1 MAVMFKPV
9 VKKSV
14 SDAVYEQL
22 RDRIVRGDME
32 PGENLPSER
41 TLSDVLGVNR
51 GAVREALKRLE
62 QARLIAIHQG
72 GATRVLDF
80 RETAGTDLIGSLLLD
95 GDGQLNLE
103 VARSVM
109 ELRSALGSDIARL
122 CALRSP
128 DVGQELLAYT
138 TRMGGVTALDVLQSL
153 NMEFWEALVRGSK
166 NVAYQLAFNSIR
178 ELYSQMRELM
188 AVALE
193 EELRDLQTHL
203 RIAHAVL
210 SGDALAAEKAAR
222 ELNTKGESRVSELT
236 QLLE

>member
-1 MAVMFKPV
+1 MFKPV

-41 TLSDVLGVNR
+41 ALSDVLGVNR

-62 QARLIAIHQG
+62 QARLVAIHQG

-95 GDGQLNLE
+95 NDGQLNLD

-128 DVGQELLAYT
+128 EAGHELLLIT
-138 TRMGGVTALDVLQSL
+138 MRMRSVDSLETLQIL
-153 NMEFWEALVRGSK
+153 NMEFWEVLVRGSQ
-166 NVAYQLAFNSIR
+166 NVAYRLAFNSIR

-193 EELRDLQTHL
+193 EELRDIETHQM
-203 RIAHAVL
+203 IASAVL
-210 SGDALAAEKAAR
+210 NTDSVHAEQAAR
-222 ELNTKGESRVSELT
+222 ALNTKGESRVSELT
-236 QLLE
+236 RLLE